1 MTEFTTPQPPPFGG
15 SGWGNGSAARV
26 DPITQTVP
34 NVAGAGTSTLHDV
47 LRSSTVNPLTAFGA
61 AAGLRHVAGRDPVNQ
76 ALNRWAGKT
85 PEAGAEAAKTGGQG
99 LSDAE
104 RLKNLGLASPNE
116 KASAAKAAASAPAS
130 AAESKAAGQQA
141 VTEAKK
147 SLIKK
152 FTEDSS
158 RVAVKEASL
167 LAARNGAKF
176 GASMALRLV
185 ALGTPG
191 LGTALTLALWMF
203 DTDGRRAFNNLL
215 SSMLGVGAA
224 PDLNAP
230 PQPPRTKFLPITN
243 DGNRD
248 DTIEKMDRG
257 MVATNQR
264 AFGFAP
270 DDVWPTTDPNIP
282 TTSDY
287 SGFRA
292 QLNQLG
298 AQLKSALEAP
308 ASVYQSYRDEP
319 YVAKMWSKTKP
330 GVDAMADVH
339 SKVLPQMGT
348 QFLSAATATNNAY
361 QAFRQVNLNNRAE
374 INNST
379 SGLWPGRANH
389 VNAGKMSD
397 STDEIKQSVADIDR
411 IAQELAAV
419 ADPIN
424 VVANRVS
431 GTDSSPRTG
440 GPTQSEPQQPVAPVA
455 PVAPAAPRQ
464 EAKPD
469 LAKDLASQL
478 LGRGMPGFGNPMSGM
493 GAPQVPQVPQG
504 LGQALGGAK
513 PLQPLKDD
521 KDKDKELRD
530 KIAEKL
536 KPKEDG
542 KDPMKPEGPPQAGPA
557 GTGAGAGKP
566 VKAPLGKPGD
576 PKASN
581 TVTVDGKPWKF
592 DNPKLAQFVNN
603 LANPEG
609 GAHKSVRQSAID
621 AGYHL
626 PPLDKDIG
634 KPVSESEMKP
644 GAVIMGP
651 DNRNAVFLGE
661 TAGQAMVRTE
671 AGETTTLDKVLG
683 TGAHVGIFELLDDGA
698 AAATPGDQGQVQQAG
713 AHSPAGPP
721 AGTPAGSPSTADTDP
736 GVVSGQ
742 QRGATGLNPGTATT
756 GS

>member
-1 MTEFTTPQPPPFGG
+1 MP
-15 SGWGNGSAARV
+15 
-26 DPITQTVP
+26 D
-34 NVAGAGTSTLHDV
+34 VAGAGTSTLHDV
-47 LRSSTVNPLTAFGA
+47 LRSQTVNPFAAFGA
-61 AAGLRHVAGRDPVNQ
+61 AAALQRVAGRDSVNQ

-85 PEAGAEAAKTGGQG
+85 PEAGADAAKAGQG

-104 RLKNLGLASPNE
+104 RLKNIGLASPNE
-116 KASAAKAAASAPAS
+116 SASAAKPASAPAS
-130 AAESKAAGQQA
+130 VADSKAAGRQA
-141 VTEAKK
+141 VKEAQKTLAK
-147 SLIKK
+147 DFAENSA
-152 FTEDSS
+152 

-176 GASMALRLV
+176 GAAMALRLL

-191 LGTALTLALWMF
+191 VGTALTLALWAF
-203 DTDGRRAFNNLL
+203 DTDGRRAFNNLI

-248 DTIEKMDRG
+248 DTIEKMDHG
-257 MVATNQR
+257 MATTNER
-264 AFGFAP
+264 SFGFNP
-270 DDVWPTTDPNIP
+270 DDVWPTVEPNIP
-282 TTSDY
+282 TTSQY
-287 SGFRA
+287 GGFRA
-292 QLNQLG
+292 QMNQLG
-298 AQLKSALEAP
+298 AHLKSALEAP
-308 ASVYQSYRDEP
+308 EAVYQSYRDEP
-319 YVAKMWSKTKP
+319 YVAKMWAKTKP
-330 GVDAMADVH
+330 GVDAMGEVH

-348 QFLSAATATNNAY
+348 KMLAAATATNNAY

-374 INNST
+374 ISNST
-379 SGLWPGRANH
+379 SGLIPGRANH

-397 STDEIKQSVADIDR
+397 STDEMKQSLSDIDR
-411 IAQELAAV
+411 IAQELATL
-419 ADPIN
+419 ADPITI
-424 VVANRVS
+424 VANRVS
-431 GTDSSPRTG
+431 GGDSSPRTDG
-440 GPTQSEPQQPVAPVA
+440 KPQAEPQPQQPAAPVA
-455 PVAPAAPRQ
+455 PPAAPPA
-464 EAKPD
+464 AKPD
-469 LAKDLASQL
+469 VAKDLASQL
-478 LGRGMPGFGNPMSGM
+478 LGRGVPGFGNPMSGM
-493 GAPQVPQVPQG
+493 GAPSVPQVPVPPG

-513 PLQPLKDD
+513 PFQPLKDD
-521 KDKDKELRD
+521 KDKEKELRD
-530 KIAEKL
+530 KLAEKL
-536 KPKEDG
+536 KPKDE
-542 KDPMKPEGPPQAGPA
+542 KEPMKPEGPPQAGPPA

-566 VKAPLGKPGD
+566 VKTPLGKPGD

-581 TVTVDGKPWKF
+581 TVTVDGRPWKF

-634 KPVSESEMKP
+634 KPISESEMKP

-661 TAGQAMVRTE
+661 TGGQAMVRTE

-698 AAATPGDQGQVQQAG
+698 AAGPADQGQVQQASAQNPSG
-713 AHSPAGPP
+713 AP
-721 AGTPAGSPSTADTDP
+721 AGTPPGSPSTADTDP
-736 GVVSGQ
+736 GLISGQ
-742 QRGATGLNPGTATT
+742 QRAATGLNPGNVTP
-756 GS
+756 GN

>member
-1 MTEFTTPQPPPFGG
+1 MTDFTTPQPPPFGG
-15 SGWGNGSAARV
+15 SSWGNGSAGRV

-47 LRSSTVNPLTAFGA
+47 LRSSTVNPLAAFGA
-61 AAGLRHVAGRDPVNQ
+61 AAGLRRVAGRDSVNQ
-76 ALNRWAGKT
+76 ALNRWAGKA
-85 PEAGAEAAKTGGQG
+85 PEAGAEAAKPGPG

-104 RLKNLGLASPNE
+104 RLKNLGLAAPNE
-116 KASAAKAAASAPAS
+116 TASAAKPASAPVS

-141 VTEAKK
+141 VKEAQKTLAK
-147 SLIKK
+147 DFAENSA
-152 FTEDSS
+152 

-176 GASMALRLV
+176 GAGMALRLL

-191 LGTALTLALWMF
+191 IGTALTLAMWAF
-203 DTDGRRAFNNLL
+203 DTDGRRAFNNLI
-215 SSMLGVGAA
+215 SSMMGVGAA

-264 AFGFAP
+264 SFGFNP
-270 DDVWPTTDPNIP
+270 DDVWPTAEPNIP

-287 SGFRA
+287 GALRA
-292 QLNQLG
+292 QMNQLG

-308 ASVYQSYRDEP
+308 AAVYESYRDEP
-319 YVAKMWSKTKP
+319 YVAKMWAKTKP

-339 SKVLPQMGT
+339 GKVLPQMGT
-348 QFLSAATATNNAY
+348 QMLAAATATNNAY

-374 INNST
+374 ISNST
-379 SGLWPGRANH
+379 SGLIPGRANH
-389 VNAGKMSD
+389 VDAGKMSD
-397 STDEIKQSVADIDR
+397 STDAIKQSVGDINR
-411 IAQELAAV
+411 IAQELATV

-431 GTDSSPRTG
+431 GADSSSRVDGKPQG
-440 GPTQSEPQQPVAPVA
+440 EQQPQQPAAPVA
-455 PVAPAAPRQ
+455 PPAAPQ
-464 EAKPD
+464 GPAKPD
-469 LAKDLASQL
+469 VAKDLASAL
-478 LGRGMPGFGNPMSGM
+478 LGRGVPGFGNPMGGM
-493 GAPQVPQVPQG
+493 GTPQVPQIPVPPG

-521 KDKDKELRD
+521 KDKEKELRD
-530 KIAEKL
+530 KLAEKL
-536 KPKEDG
+536 KPKDDN
-542 KDPMKPEGPPQAGPA
+542 KDPMKPEGPPQGGAPA

-566 VKAPLGKPGD
+566 VKTPLGKVGD

-581 TVTVDGKPWKF
+581 TVTVDGRPWKF

-661 TAGQAMVRTE
+661 TGGQAMVRTE

-698 AAATPGDQGQVQQAG
+698 AAGSADQGQVQQTG
-713 AHSPAGPP
+713 VQHPAGPP
-721 AGTPAGSPSTADTDP
+721 AGAPAGSPSTADTDP
-736 GVVSGQ
+736 GLISGQ